1 MDKEFN
7 QVKHFYAKCNH
18 PLDMSEMARE
28 VFDYADYTLCPQDYH
43 ALYITIDKDDNPVI
57 YICSNIIKLEK
68 AQLWDFLY
76 IATNI
81 FKGLATPT
89 LKLQQL
95 RRTFRTKD
103 SQRKASA
110 IYKNISDINKVIKKQ
125 TKKDIKIIKKRN
137 SGYCINIDPQK
148 PYSLF
153 VHEDIL
159 NQK

>member
-1 MDKEFN
+1 MDKELN

-18 PLDMSEMARE
+18 PEDMPEKLKDS
-28 VFDYADYTLCPQDYH
+28 FDYADYTICPQDYH
-43 ALYITIDKDDNPVI
+43 AVYITLDKDDNPVI
-57 YICSNIIKLEK
+57 YISSDIIKLEK

-76 IATNI
+76 IAINTFN
-81 FKGLATPT
+81 GLATPT

-95 RRTFRTKD
+95 RRTYRTKD

-110 IYKNISDINKVIKKQ
+110 IYKNISDINKSIKNQ
-125 TKKDIKIIKKRN
+125 TKKDVKIIKKIN
-137 SGYCINIDPQK
+137 SGYRINIDPKK